1 MEIQDI
7 QYILG
12 ANPEVEEEEELKEDT
27 AIIKYFR
34 SIAEWSRKLIEI
46 NCSIIHTP
54 WILSKVLPYYGT
66 LETWYMLITRLWT
79 RTKNIWNDNKSMFLN
94 AGRPYTLYLFLL

>member
-27 AIIKYFR
+27 AIIKY
-34 SIAEWSRKLIEI
+34 LD
-46 NCSIIHTP
+46 
-54 WILSKVLPYYGT
+54 LL
-66 LETWYMLITRLWT
+66 
-79 RTKNIWNDNKSMFLN
+79 LN
-94 AGRPYTLYLFLL
+94 YFGN